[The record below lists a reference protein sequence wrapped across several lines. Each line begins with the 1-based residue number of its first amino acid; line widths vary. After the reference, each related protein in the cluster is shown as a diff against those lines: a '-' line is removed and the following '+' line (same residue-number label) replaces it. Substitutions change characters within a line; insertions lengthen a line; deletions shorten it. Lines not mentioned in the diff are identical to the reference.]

1 MDRLPGRGEYISG
14 GLSCLAGGHKPANLH
29 QWGPGVRDVYAL
41 HYVIGG
47 FGTFE
52 TGGAAYRLGPGDS
65 FVIFPGREVYY
76 YPDLLDPW
84 EYVWNEFAGEE
95 ARRLLALAALEPEQ
109 PVAFA
114 TSAEYDSELELG
126 RLFHTSWSPG
136 TKPFERLRT
145 DAGLRLLLSHYAERY
160 ARDDE
165 EATDYVRVA
174 KTYIERNYWN
184 SSLTVQEIAGA
195 VKIERSYLFR
205 LFKEATGCSVSAYLV
220 RFRIERAC
228 ELLRGG
234 ELSVQSVAYSVGYR
248 DPLHFS
254 KTFKKVASVSPT
266 AYRSLHAS
274 PH

>member
-1 MDRLPGRGEYISG
+1 MSGQGEYSSR
-14 GLSCLAGGHKPANLH
+14 GLSCLAGGHKLPNLH

-41 HYVIGG
+41 HYIVGG
-47 FGTFE
+47 HGTFE

-65 FVIFPGREVYY
+65 FVIFPGCEVYY

-95 ARRLLALAALEPEQ
+95 ARRLLALAALEPEY
-109 PVAFA
+109 PVALA
-114 TSAEYDSELELG
+114 TSAGPSSDFDLG

-160 ARDDE
+160 ARDGE
-165 EATDYVRVA
+165 EATDYVQVA

-184 SSLTVQEIAGA
+184 SSLTVQEIVNAA
-195 VKIERSYLFR
+195 KIERSYLFR
-205 LFKEATGCSVSAYLV
+205 RFKEATGCSVSAYIA
-220 RFRIERAC
+220 RFRMERAC
-228 ELLRGG
+228 ELLITAD
-234 ELSVQSVAYSVGYR
+234 LSIQSIAYSVGYQ

-254 KTFKKVASVSPT
+254 KMFKKAVSVSPT
-266 AYRSLHAS
+266 AYRALHAS

>member
-1 MDRLPGRGEYISG
+1 MDRLPGRGEYVSG

-41 HYVIGG
+41 HYIVEG

-65 FVIFPGREVYY
+65 FVIFPGCEVYY

-95 ARRLLALAALEPEQ
+95 ARRLLALAAFEPEH
-109 PVAFA
+109 PVAVA
-114 TSAEYDSELELG
+114 TLAAPDLG
-126 RLFHTSWSPG
+126 SLFHTSWSPG
-136 TKPFERLRT
+136 VKPFERLRT

-160 ARDDE
+160 ARHEE

-174 KTYIERNYWN
+174 KTYVERNYWN

-195 VKIERSYLFR
+195 AKIERSYLFR
-205 LFKEATGCSVSAYLV
+205 LFKEATGRSVSAYIAGV
-220 RFRIERAC
+220 RIERAC

-234 ELSVQSVAYSVGYR
+234 DLSVQSVAYSVGYG

-254 KTFKKVASVSPT
+254 KTFKKAVSVSPT
-266 AYRSLHAS
+266 AYRALHAS